1 MAQPEGTKVTEDR
14 GSGLL
19 PRSSLRGSGDEDTFL
34 LEKERGLH
42 QVIREACQGESRRLG
57 LGEGAETSLNFRMLG
72 KVSNSNFK
80 WAENHTMSNY
90 ACELHLASIY
100 KP

>member
-1 MAQPEGTKVTEDR
+1 MTEDR

-19 PRSSLRGSGDEDTFL
+19 PRSSLRGNGDEDTFR
-34 LEKERGLH
+34 LEERGLH
-42 QVIREACQGESRRLG
+42 QDIREACQGESRRLG

-80 WAENHTMSNY
+80 WAENHTMSN
-90 ACELHLASIY
+90 
-100 KP
+100 